1 MLTKTLLHPK
11 LPNINQGV
19 QVKRKTLAIIT
30 ATVVVMLI
38 GALFGYIQIN
48 DLQNRIG
55 ELQTQNDELQYQN
68 SDLQDQI
75 SKLQDQ
81 INNLQYRLE
90 IKLNASYENSP
101 VKIVTVN
108 YIGGFNPIVGLLID
122 SQVNVTVMNN
132 STYPVRGLTLTT
144 KFLESTGKE
153 SGLPY
158 TINIDEIQA
167 GESREIKT
175 WVSWSL
181 GTDHTTL
188 IVTLN
193 LGNLVIDEVD
203 GYYH

>member
-1 MLTKTLLHPK
+1 
-11 LPNINQGV
+11 
-19 QVKRKTLAIIT
+19 VKRKILAI
-30 ATVVVMLI
+30 ATVTVVAVLV
-38 GALFGYIQIN
+38 GALFGYIQIK
-48 DLQNRIG
+48 DLQNQIG

-75 SKLQDQ
+75 SKLHDQ
-81 INNLQYRLE
+81 INYLQDRLE
-90 IKLNASYENSP
+90 EKLNASYESSP
-101 VKIVTVN
+101 VQIVAVN
-108 YIGGFNPIVGLLID
+108 YIGGFNPVVGLLID

-132 STYPVRGLTLTT
+132 STYPVSGLTLTT

-193 LGNLVIDEVD
+193 LGNLVIDEIS